1 MVDYIRLL
9 LKQLPFTGE
18 EDPEPVTEPSHNHY
32 VSGENLIVDPIRL
45 VGNHKF
51 RTKENRGQD
60 QTTDHRRTY
69 AWCARKRIL
78 TYCTTCNVHL
88 YIGTNDETD
97 CFSNYHNAR
106 PV

>member
-18 EDPEPVTEPSHNHY
+18 EDPEPVTEPSHKHY
-32 VSGENLIVDPIRL
+32 VSGENLIVDPNRL

-60 QTTDHRRTY
+60 QTTDYRRTY
-69 AWCARKRIL
+69 AWCAGKRIL
-78 TYCTTCNVHL
+78 TYCSTCNVHL